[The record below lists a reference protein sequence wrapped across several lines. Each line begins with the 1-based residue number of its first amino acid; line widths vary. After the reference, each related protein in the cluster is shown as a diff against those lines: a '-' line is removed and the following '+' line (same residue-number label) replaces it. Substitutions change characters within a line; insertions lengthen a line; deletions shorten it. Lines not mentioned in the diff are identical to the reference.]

1 MPLLIPLYKGS
12 YPYAAHQP
20 AVRLGYQRDGLG
32 GVRDAQI
39 AAVAASRDLVLVT
52 RNVEDFKAFNG
63 LKIQNWFD

>member
-1 MPLLIPLYKGS
+1 
-12 YPYAAHQP
+12 
-20 AVRLGYQRDGLG
+20 LGYQRDGLG